1 MKPSQLGVFLL
12 LILTSAACQSQ
23 ASQAEPESA
32 ILQPSAY
39 ERLIENNLPPGLLP
53 DNVLNYTLKADGQF
67 TLTLESKCSVVYSIP
82 DDEVLV
88 HYDKH
93 ITGTLKNLAIS
104 ELTGVSTKEF
114 FWLAVTLIH
123 KDKIDDD
130 VVYFNAGYLYRS
142 FPETVFASPRSCSAN
157 LSPET

>member
-1 MKPSQLGVFLL
+1 MKPSQLRFVLL
-12 LILTSAACQSQ
+12 LTLTFAACKSQ
-23 ASQAEPESA
+23 ASRTEPESPA
-32 ILQPSAY
+32 LQPSAY
-39 ERLIENNLPPGLLP
+39 ERLTEYHLPPGLLP
-53 DNVLNYTLKADGQF
+53 DNVLNYTLKADGEF
-67 TLTLESKCSVVYSIP
+67 TLTLKSKCSIVYSIP

-104 ELTGVSTKEF
+104 DLTGVSTKEF

-142 FPETVFASPRSCSAN
+142 FPESVFASPRSCSAN
-157 LSPET
+157 LSPEV